1 VLIPA
6 YRQAGVKSVRNN
18 LGDKKMKYSL
28 EKSYQILE
36 RTPLVL
42 KTLLSNLDDGWIMN
56 NEGSETF
63 SPYDVIGH
71 LIHGEKTDWAART
84 KIILEFG
91 LSKPF
96 VPWDRFAQY
105 EESKGK
111 TLQQLL
117 EEFERVRKDN
127 ISWLRSL
134 DLTETDLDK
143 RGMHPK
149 LGEVTLRNLLATWV
163 VHDLTHIA
171 QVTRVMAKQY
181 KEEMGPWPEFFR
193 ILSF

>member
-1 VLIPA
+1 
-6 YRQAGVKSVRNN
+6 
-18 LGDKKMKYSL
+18 MKYSL
-28 EKSYQILE
+28 EKSIEILE
-36 RTPLVL
+36 RTPAVL
-42 KTLLSNLDDGWIMN
+42 KTLLSGLSDEWIMN
-56 NEGSETF
+56 NEGPETF

-71 LIHGEKTDWAART
+71 LIHGEKTDWTERT
-84 KIILEFG
+84 KMILEFG
-91 LSKPF
+91 ASKSF

-111 TLQQLL
+111 TRDQLL
-117 EEFERVRKDN
+117 KEFETIRKEN
-127 ISWLRSL
+127 MVWFKSL
-134 DLTETDLDK
+134 SLTEADLDK
-143 RGMHPK
+143 KGLHPN

-163 VHDLTHIA
+163 AHDLTHIA